1 MAAEFTILYP
11 LIVLAAAGC
20 LFVAMREV
28 RGLPMLSMSLLLPPV
43 LAAFITL
50 ALALLAPLD
59 AWLETVLGVALIVG
73 VTGGVVRGWTM
84 SMQVDHMWDLVRL
97 LRSRDAQWGSGLLAV
112 AVTCEIAIAFAGTAA
127 SSYHTMPLAGAALS
141 AGFLAGRAMAVSVRI
156 GKSPHK
162 ELHWRLV
169 RRED

>member
-1 MAAEFTILYP
+1 MAAEFSILYP
-11 LIVLAAAGC
+11 LVVLAAAGC
-20 LFVAMREV
+20 LFLAIREV
-28 RGLPMLSMSLLLPPV
+28 RGLPVLSMSLLVPPL

-50 ALALLAPLD
+50 ALAILAPLD
-59 AWLETVLGVALIVG
+59 SWREMILGVALIVG
-73 VTGGVVRGWTM
+73 VAGGGVRGWTM

-97 LRSRDAQWGSGLLAV
+97 LRSRDVQWASGLLAAAV
-112 AVTCEIAIAFAGTAA
+112 ASEIVLAFVNTAA
-127 SSYHTMPLAGAALS
+127 SAYHTVPLAGAALS